1 MGESAINW
9 PHPSEKCLQLED
21 SSERLLMCRVSDAG
35 PSQTQPRAPGPA
47 SGSLQGRNPRNGWAP
62 RVPRSSMGIW
72 ALRIG
77 CGIRADAPKPA
88 QWRRRCAGAGRHRR
102 GRAGA
107 TVPIDA
113 PPAGCTPIRPGA
125 SAAGA
130 GPAMVTSNRAAAR
143 EGHWF
148 HEVSIR
154 ITAVGA
160 DGRCTG
166 EDPRANRSM
175 MIMRPPQQGQG
186 CVKLGGASAGSAAV
200 VSRGGS
206 RAPRSARARAR
217 LVARPL
223 LAKRP

>member
-1 MGESAINW
+1 MQTFSILGSL
-9 PHPSEKCLQLED
+9 PLV
-21 SSERLLMCRVSDAG
+21 CRVSDAG

-102 GRAGA
+102 GRVGA

-130 GPAMVTSNRAAAR
+130 GPAMVTSNRVAAR
-143 EGHWF
+143 EGHRF

-160 DGRCTG
+160 DGRCAG
-166 EDPRANRSM
+166 EDPRANRSTM
-175 MIMRPPQQGQG
+175 SMRPPQQGQG
-186 CVKLGGASAGSAAV
+186 CVRHGGAGAPAGSAV
-200 VSRGGS
+200 TVSQGGS
-206 RAPRSARARAR
+206 RAPSSVRARVRLAARA
-217 LVARPL
+217 PW
-223 LAKRP
+223 AKRP